1 MQIDERF
8 LSVHPATAAWW
19 DQRAKCRTC
28 AHLVLVDGH
37 EGEEDMR
44 CRQMRQNGPRGHGYC
59 IDARSEEGI
68 CRPEA
73 RLWEASSG

>member
-1 MQIDERF
+1 MLIDQTF
-8 LSVHPATAAWW
+8 LRVHPATQAWW
-19 DQRAKCRTC
+19 EQRPKCRTC

-59 IDARSEEGI
+59 IDARAETGP
-68 CRPEA
+68 CGPEA
-73 RLWEASSG
+73 KLWEGKE